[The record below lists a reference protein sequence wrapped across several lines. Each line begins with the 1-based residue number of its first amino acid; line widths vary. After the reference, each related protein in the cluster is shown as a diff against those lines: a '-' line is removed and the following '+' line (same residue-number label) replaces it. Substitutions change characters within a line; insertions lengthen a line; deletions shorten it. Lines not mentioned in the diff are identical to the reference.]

1 MVDGFCKVISK
12 IKNKH
17 FQKDSTIK
25 SIDTKRM
32 HLGSKGTFGY
42 KYEVGDQKVSEK

>member
-1 MVDGFCKVISK
+1 MVDEFCKVISK

-25 SIDTKRM
+25 CIDTKGMYSGNKEQLDISMR
-32 HLGSKGTFGY
+32 
-42 KYEVGDQKVSEK
+42 